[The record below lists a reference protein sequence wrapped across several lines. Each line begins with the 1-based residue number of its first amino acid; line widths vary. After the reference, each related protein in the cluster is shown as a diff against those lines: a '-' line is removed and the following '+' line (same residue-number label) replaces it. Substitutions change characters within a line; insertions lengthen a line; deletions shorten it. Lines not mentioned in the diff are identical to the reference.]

1 MEENRKK
8 VKEALENKKIDFAV
22 NTNWPFIG
30 PFLKFL
36 SNTGVLNV
44 FKTLKGEQKRN
55 MLKTYIYVLIYII
68 KLIVGIPRI
77 RGSEVLLGDL
87 GAMKLLGFDVDTL
100 KNGLCNRGDANQYGK
115 GYKKNSNCHGRVYI
129 N

>member
-36 SNTGVLNV
+36 SNTGVLNE
-44 FKTLKGEQKRN
+44 FKTLKSEQKRN

-115 GYKKNSNCHGRVYI
+115 GYKKKSNCHGRVYI